1 VPPTTD
7 LAYRELLR
15 SVFALVGSQPVLRQR
30 MVLGAL
36 SFGCFSVLWTSLAFL
51 LAGPPFHYGNAV
63 IGLFG
68 LAGLAGAAA
77 ASLTGRLADRGHGAY
92 ASSAA
97 ILILLASWAAL
108 AAGRSAVIPLIT
120 GIALLDLGVQ
130 GLHISNQ
137 SAIYALGPDARSRLT
152 TAYMVSSFIGAAVL
166 SAVTSSLYA
175 SDGWNGVC
183 VLGAATAALNLAVWV
198 ISLIAVRD
206 RGRQARLAPAADCPG
221 D

>member
-1 VPPTTD
+1 
-7 LAYRELLR
+7 
-15 SVFALVGSQPVLRQR
+15 
-30 MVLGAL
+30 M
-36 SFGCFSVLWTSLAFL
+36 
-51 LAGPPFHYGNAV
+51 
-63 IGLFG
+63 
-68 LAGLAGAAA
+68 
-77 ASLTGRLADRGHGAY
+77 
-92 ASSAA
+92 
-97 ILILLASWAAL
+97 
-108 AAGRSAVIPLIT
+108 IPLIT

-206 RGRQARLAPAADCPG
+206 RGRQARLAPAADCPRRLRPTRHNG
-221 D
+221 APA